1 MRKKNTVVVLIA
13 LVVLVGFGMYYFKPY
28 LLPINSG
35 VVWSENVVS
44 EREQIL
50 LDFVN
55 DKLTDEKG
63 GIKTNYT
70 EENSDGDITKGS
82 SVLSES
88 EGLMLIYYLHRGS
101 KEDFNRTLQYIKEN
115 MILESGV
122 ISWRVEGN
130 KPSLTSATIDD
141 LRIIKALLLATEK
154 WKDQSYRR
162 MALNISQGIKK
173 DLLEND
179 LLSDFNDGYNKSKKT
194 TLCYLDLQTIKLLS
208 NLDSDYKD
216 VYKKSLDIL
225 EGGYISDSVPLYKK
239 EYTWEDCSYDEGD
252 IDMLLSTI
260 VILNKLDAG
269 EDVSKSVSW
278 IKERMLNDKKLYS
291 TYSVSNGRALSNIES
306 TSIYSNV
313 IQIAAEVGDKELYNS
328 CLSRLQE
335 FQVINPRSD
344 IYGSFGDENTLQV
357 YSFDNLNALIAM
369 RRTVN

>member
-1 MRKKNTVVVLIA
+1 MRKKNIIVVLIA

-55 DKLTDEKG
+55 NKLTDEKG

-70 EENSDGDITKGS
+70 EEDSDGDITKGS

-122 ISWRVEGN
+122 ISWRVEGDE
-130 KPSLTSATIDD
+130 PSLTSATIDD

-173 DLLEND
+173 DLLED
-179 LLSDFNDGYNKSKKT
+179 GLLSDFNDEYNKSKKT

-208 NLDSDYKD
+208 NLDNDYKD

-225 EGGYISDSVPLYKK
+225 EGGYVSDSIPLYKK
-239 EYTWEDCSYDEGD
+239 EYNWEDGSYDEGD

-291 TYSVSNGRALSNIES
+291 TYSVSSGKALSNVES

-369 RRTVN
+369 RRTIN

>member
-162 MALNISQGIKK
+162 MALNISQGIK
-173 DLLEND
+173 
-179 LLSDFNDGYNKSKKT
+179 
-194 TLCYLDLQTIKLLS
+194 
-208 NLDSDYKD
+208 
-216 VYKKSLDIL
+216 
-225 EGGYISDSVPLYKK
+225 
-239 EYTWEDCSYDEGD
+239 
-252 IDMLLSTI
+252 
-260 VILNKLDAG
+260 
-269 EDVSKSVSW
+269 
-278 IKERMLNDKKLYS
+278 
-291 TYSVSNGRALSNIES
+291 
-306 TSIYSNV
+306 
-313 IQIAAEVGDKELYNS
+313 
-328 CLSRLQE
+328 
-335 FQVINPRSD
+335 
-344 IYGSFGDENTLQV
+344 
-357 YSFDNLNALIAM
+357 
-369 RRTVN
+369 